1 MKLIQNTL
9 LGILTLGLV
18 GLTGCGS
25 QKTETAPPVT
35 TVTTNAPAKP
45 VVEAVQPLIDNAAK
59 AVTETANAAVAEAT
73 NKANELIAQAK
84 TLISQ
89 SKFTDALNTLQQL
102 SSLKL
107 TPEQEQTV
115 AGLKDQIQKALA
127 ATSAAGT
134 NATGL
139 LNQLLKK

>member
-1 MKLIQNTL
+1 MKQIHNTL
-9 LGILTLGLV
+9 LGILTLALV

-25 QKTETAPPVT
+25 QKTETAPP
-35 TVTTNAPAKP
+35 VTTNAPAKP
-45 VVEAVQPLIDNAAK
+45 VVEAVQPLIDNATK